1 MLRIPRRREE
11 KYVRV
16 TNIETRQVES
26 GFPLT
31 FSDGTYQLTKRSSV
45 LCRISTDEGVTG
57 EVCVGNEDS
66 YSARF
71 FELIHGPFREILVG
85 RDPLMIEEHWEKMIA
100 HATKAPEPD
109 AVIKAISTVDVT
121 LWDLKGKVC
130 GLPVY
135 KLIGGRTDRVPIIG
149 IGGYYETCSDEQG
162 IRDEITFYKDIGLA
176 GIKFKVGRFDVQED
190 VERVRVARD
199 AAGDDFAIVV
209 DSNLAWVPAEAV
221 RFAMQIRDCNP
232 CWLEEPVHWR
242 NIPRGLRE
250 VRQKSGVPVGAG
262 QSELSVFGCY
272 ELLAR
277 EAVDVINVT
286 ANRGGGIT
294 AWLKI
299 AGAAALADVT
309 MGHVAEP
316 HIAMHLMAGIS
327 NPTFVECYPDVRR
340 DPFWDELYEN
350 RPAIVD
356 GYITLPDRPGHGL
369 TFNRHAVERFALG
382 PWQ

>member
-1 MLRIPRRREE
+1 M
-11 KYVRV
+11 RV
-16 TNIETRQVES
+16 TNIETRQIES

-31 FSDGTYQLTKRSSV
+31 FSGGTYQLTKRSSV
-45 LCRISTDEGVTG
+45 LCRISTDDGVTA
-57 EVCVGNEDS
+57 EVCVGNENS

-85 RDPLMIEEHWEKMIA
+85 RDPLMIEEHWGKMIA

-109 AVIKAISTVDVT
+109 AVIKAISTVDVA
-121 LWDLKGKVC
+121 LWDLKGKTC

-149 IGGYYETCSDEQG
+149 IGGYYETCLDEKG

-176 GIKFKVGRFDVQED
+176 GIKFKVGRLDIQED
-190 VERVRVARD
+190 AERVRVARD

-221 RFAMQIRDCNP
+221 RFAMLIRDCNP

-242 NIPRGLRE
+242 NVSRGLRE
-250 VRQKSGVPVGAG
+250 VRQKSGVPVCAG

-272 ELLAR
+272 ELLAG
-277 EAVDVINVT
+277 ESVDVLNVT

-340 DPFWDELYEN
+340 DAFWDELYEN
-350 RPAIVD
+350 RPAIED
-356 GYITLPDRPGHGL
+356 GYIMLPDRPGLGL
-369 TFNRHAVERFALG
+369 TVNRHAVERFATG
-382 PWQ
+382 PWR